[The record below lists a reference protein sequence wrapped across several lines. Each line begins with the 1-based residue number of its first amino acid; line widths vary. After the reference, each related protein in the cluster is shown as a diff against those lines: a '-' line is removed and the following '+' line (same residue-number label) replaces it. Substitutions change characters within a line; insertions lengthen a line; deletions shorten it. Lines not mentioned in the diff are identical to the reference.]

1 MTFNLDNYEPVAP
14 RLARWLEAN
23 PDTQVITTLVAYA
36 AGEWCIFKAELYVH
50 AKLVATGWAEEH
62 HTERG
67 VNSTSHMENCET
79 SAIGRAL
86 ANCGYAGSDP
96 SKRPSREE
104 MTKVQR
110 MTPSDAPEGTQ
121 RPQASPN
128 KAASD
133 AQIGL
138 IRTLAKKLGFEAH
151 FPPNFTS
158 FDASQVIQELKGNV
172 IPLAIRA
179 ESQEDPF

>member
-14 RLARWLEAN
+14 RLARWLEAAED
-23 PDTQVITTLVAYA
+23 PRVITTLIAYEP
-36 AGEWCIFKAELYVH
+36 GKWCIFKTDLYEGDKMISTGH
-50 AKLVATGWAEEH
+50 AYEEH
-62 HTERG
+62 TEKG
-67 VNSTSHMENCET
+67 VNSTSFMENCET
-79 SAIGRAL
+79 SSTGRAL
-86 ANCGYAGSDP
+86 SNFGMAGSDP

-133 AQIGL
+133 AQLGL
-138 IRTLAKKLGFEAH
+138 IRTLSKKLGFEAH

-158 FDASQVIQELKGNV
+158 YDASQVIQELKGNV

-179 ESQEDPF
+179 ESFEDPF